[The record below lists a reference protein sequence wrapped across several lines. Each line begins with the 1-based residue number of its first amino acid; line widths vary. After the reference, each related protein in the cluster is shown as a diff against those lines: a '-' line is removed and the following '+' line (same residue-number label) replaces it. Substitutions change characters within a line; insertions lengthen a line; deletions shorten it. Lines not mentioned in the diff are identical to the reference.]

1 MDVQNEAD
9 GGFMN
14 SALRQRENCPSQ
26 TRLNR
31 VVKNKL
37 KKHWKLLISLS
48 LMQGREYDTTVHSAV
63 SVI

>member
-1 MDVQNEAD
+1 
-9 GGFMN
+9 MN
-14 SALRQRENCPSQ
+14 SALRQREKCPNQ

-37 KKHWKLLISLS
+37 KKKHWKLLFSLS
-48 LMQGREYDTTVHSAV
+48 LMQGREYDTTVHGAV